1 MKSKFPWA
9 MNLIPHK
16 ILNFE
21 TMGRNLFLGTWVL
34 ILVLG
39 SCVHESLAPPDLRP
53 DYVSSPCSSD
63 SSSFVRD
70 VLLIL

>member
-1 MKSKFPWA
+1 MKSKFPKA
-9 MNLIPHK
+9 MNLIAFK

-21 TMGRNLFLGTWVL
+21 AMGRNLFLGTWVF
-34 ILVLG
+34 VLA

-53 DYVSSPCSSD
+53 DYVSTPCSSD